1 MSNQKKEMGS
11 KEAKKYVKNKAKKA
25 VTKLGLGVVAAG
37 VSKIPGGK
45 KVLTKIK
52 KLKEKIPK
60 SFSASYDPKK
70 KKASIGLNF
79 KF

>member
-1 MSNQKKEMGS
+1 MSNQKKNMTV
-11 KEAKKYVKNKAKKA
+11 KEAKAYAKKKVKKA
-25 VTKLGLGVVAAG
+25 ATKAGLGAIAAG

-45 KVLTKIK
+45 KVLKKIK

-60 SFSASYDPKK
+60 GFSASYDPEK